1 MVRLTKLVKAAG
13 WAAKVGPGTLGNL
26 LSDLPIYFDER
37 VLVSSYT
44 FDDAGIYKISDD
56 LALVQTVDFFT
67 PIVDSPYDFG
77 KIAVANSLSDVYA
90 MGGVPKTALNVV
102 SFPINCLEHS
112 ILKEIMRGGADK
124 LIEAEVALLGGH
136 TVDDLEPKYGVAVT
150 GFIDPK
156 DVWTNGGANV
166 GDVLIL
172 TKKLGVGLVT
182 TALKSSKNIVI
193 GDDLIEVTD
202 SMAKLNKKASE
213 IAKEVGEVHGCTDIT
228 GFGLIGHLQ
237 EMIGSDENIS
247 FEIDSAKLK
256 FFNKA
261 IDFAKDGLIP
271 GGGYRNRDYLKDNVE
286 YMVPEF
292 IELAVVA
299 PETSGGLVL
308 AFSEDKAEEFLSKM
322 QEAGE
327 LAFVIGRVIARGN
340 KKIFL
345 I

>member
-1 MVRLTKLVKAAG
+1 M
-13 WAAKVGPGTLGNL
+13 GPGTLGAL
-26 LSDLPIYFDER
+26 LSDLPVYYNER
-37 VLVSSYT
+37 VLVSSST

-67 PIVDSPYDFG
+67 PMVDSPYDFG

-90 MGGVPKTALNVV
+90 MGGAPKTALNIV

-124 LIEAEVALLGGH
+124 LLEAEVVLLGGH
-136 TVDDLEPKYGVAVT
+136 TVDDPEPKYGVAVT
-150 GFIDPK
+150 GFVDPGN
-156 DVWTNGGANV
+156 VWTNGGANI
-166 GDVLIL
+166 GDILVL

-182 TALKSSKNIVI
+182 TALKGNKELVV

-213 IAKEVGEVHGCTDIT
+213 IAKEVGEVHSCTDIT

-247 FEIDSAKLK
+247 FEIDSSKLK

-261 IDFAKDGLIP
+261 LDFAKDGLIP
-271 GGGYRNRDYLKDNVE
+271 GGSYRNRDYLKDNVE
-286 YMVPEF
+286 YKVPEF
-292 IELAVVA
+292 IELAVVT
-299 PETSGGLVL
+299 PETSGGLTL
-308 AFSEDKAEEFLSKM
+308 AFSEEKALEFLAKM
-322 QEAGE
+322 KEAGE
-327 LAFVIGRVIARGN
+327 LAFVIGKVIAREN
-340 KKIFL
+340 KKIVV

>member
-1 MVRLTKLVKAAG
+1 M
-13 WAAKVGPGTLGNL
+13 GPGTLGSL
-26 LSDLPIYFDER
+26 LSDLPVYYDER
-37 VLVSSYT
+37 VLVSSST

-67 PIVDSPYDFG
+67 PMVDSPYDFG

-124 LIEAEVALLGGH
+124 LLEAEVALLGGH
-136 TVDDLEPKYGVAVT
+136 TVDDPEPKYGVAVT
-150 GFIDPK
+150 GFVDPRN
-156 DVWTNGGANV
+156 VWTNGGANI
-166 GDVLIL
+166 GDVLVL

-182 TALKSSKNIVI
+182 TALKGNEELVV
-193 GDDLIEVTD
+193 GDDLMEVTE

-247 FEIDSAKLK
+247 FEIDSSKLR
-256 FFNKA
+256 FFNNA
-261 IDFAKDGLIP
+261 LDFAKDGLIP

-286 YMVPEF
+286 YKVPEF
-292 IELAVVA
+292 MELAVVT
-299 PETSGGLVL
+299 PETSGGLAL
-308 AFSEDKAEEFLSKM
+308 AFSKAKAEEFLARMK
-322 QEAGE
+322 EEGE
-327 LAFVIGRVIARGN
+327 LAFVIGKVVDRGN
-340 KKIFL
+340 KKIVV